1 MPKFTLP
8 NRNAPVLLALVSGL
22 LFFIGFEMGGYQLVL
37 RNVSSEF
44 SMTPL
49 GSGLLVAMQNAGFVL
64 APLLFGNLS
73 DRIGKKYTMFGFMLT
88 FIVGCALAAAASGTW
103 VFIAGVFLI
112 GVGYCMC
119 ECIGTAALADAF
131 PEKSAKY
138 INLSQSLLS
147 FGAVVSP
154 IFIQWCIGTF
164 SWNWRAVFVICGIGY
179 TVLLVPFCFTRF
191 RKAAATAGMERHIP
205 MYAFFK
211 SALFALLFFLILLYV
226 GLECGIG
233 YFTESLFALKLSGD
247 HLGAYAISTYWL
259 CMALSRFVCS
269 FSTLSSQKTLL
280 IAFGASFLLF
290 FILAIS
296 GLPYLSLVLCGL
308 IGFAFGPI
316 WSLLVDL
323 AAKEFPQHTGS
334 AIGLMSAGC
343 GLGGMVFPSLMG
355 FLSGRL
361 DIRYAFA
368 MLSITA
374 LAACFLAYV
383 VYRKMKRNAR
393 G

>member
-1 MPKFTLP
+1 
-8 NRNAPVLLALVSGL
+8 
-22 LFFIGFEMGGYQLVL
+22 MGGYQLVL
-37 RNVSSEF
+37 RNVSNEF

-49 GSGLLVAMQNAGFVL
+49 GSGLLVAMQSAGFVL

-73 DRIGKKYTMFGFMLT
+73 DRVGKKRTLFGFMLT
-88 FIVGCALAAAASGTW
+88 FILGCALAAVASGMWT
-103 VFIAGVFLI
+103 FIAGVFLI

-131 PEKSAKY
+131 PKKSAKY

-147 FGAVVSP
+147 FGAVISP
-154 IFIQWCIGTF
+154 ILIQWCIEAF
-164 SWNWRAVFVICGIGY
+164 SWNWRSVFFICGIGY
-179 TVLLVPFCFTRF
+179 AMLLLPFCFTRF
-191 RKAAATAGMERHIP
+191 GKSTSKVCMERNIP

-211 SALFALLFFLILLYV
+211 SAIFSLLFFSILLYV

-233 YFTESLFALKLSGD
+233 YFTESLFALKLSSNR
-247 HLGAYAISTYWL
+247 LGAYAISTYWL
-259 CMALSRFVCS
+259 CMAISRFVCS
-269 FSTLSSQKTLL
+269 FSPIPSLKTLL
-280 IAFGASFLLF
+280 ICFGSSFLFF
-290 FILAIS
+290 FILAVS

-308 IGFAFGPI
+308 IGFAFGPV

-361 DIRYAFA
+361 DIRFAFA
-368 MLSITA
+368 MLSATA
-374 LAACFLAYV
+374 LVAGLLAYII
-383 VYRKMKRNAR
+383 YRKIKRNVR

>member
-1 MPKFTLP
+1 MSKSILR
-8 NRNAPVLLALVSGL
+8 NRSILVLLPVVSGL

-37 RNVSSEF
+37 RNVSNEF

-49 GSGLLVAMQNAGFVL
+49 GSGLLVAMQNVGLVL
-64 APLLFGNLS
+64 APILFGKLS
-73 DRIGKKYTMFGFMLT
+73 DRVGKKHTLFVFMLT
-88 FIVGCALAAAASGTW
+88 FILGCALAAMASGTW
-103 VFIAGVFLI
+103 IFIAGVFLI
-112 GVGYCMC
+112 GIGYCMC
-119 ECIGTAALADAF
+119 ECIGTAALADEF

-147 FGAVVSP
+147 FGAVISP
-154 IFIQWCIGTF
+154 ILIQWCIESF
-164 SWNWRAVFVICGIGY
+164 SWNWRGVFFICGIGY
-179 TVLLVPFCFTRF
+179 AMLLLPFCFIQFGKSTS
-191 RKAAATAGMERHIP
+191 KAYMERHIP

-211 SALFALLFFLILLYV
+211 SAIFSLLFFSILLYV

-233 YFTESLFALKLSGD
+233 YFTESLFALKLSSD
-247 HLGAYAISTYWL
+247 RLGAYAISAYWL

-269 FSTLSSQKTLL
+269 FSPISSQKTLL
-280 IAFGASFLLF
+280 IGFGASFLLF
-290 FILAIS
+290 SILAVS

-361 DIRYAFA
+361 DIRFAFA
-368 MLSITA
+368 MLSVTA
-374 LAACFLAYV
+374 LAACLLAYV
-383 VYRKMKRNAR
+383 VYRKMQRNAR